1 MDLSLP
7 HETINISALLPKV
20 QAAIEGIDQNLAA
33 EYLMDAAIEFAKASH
48 VMRKT
53 LCIDVIPC
61 VTSYSLDMDP
71 YRKFEVRKVVHDL
84 GTCQSNNDMS
94 GKIYVE
100 GNTLYLEEE
109 PQQQHA
115 GSTVTIEFIVTPK
128 RSSDVIPMDLY
139 EDWEPAII
147 NMALS
152 NLYLMSGTTW
162 GNKGLSDRTRQLYSE
177 YVSRAKFINTTKHKP
192 VSLRL
197 GPKRRP
203 R

>member
-7 HETINISALLPKV
+7 HETISISALLPKV

-33 EYLMDAAIEFAKASH
+33 EYLMDAAIEFAKDSH

-53 LCIDVIPC
+53 ICIDVIPC
-61 VTSYSLDMDP
+61 VTSYSLNAEP
-71 YRKFEVRKVVHDL
+71 YRIFQILKVKHDQDDCL
-84 GTCQSNNDMS
+84 SNVDMS
-94 GKIYVE
+94 SHVYVE

-109 PQQQHA
+109 PKEQQA
-115 GSTVTIEFIVTPK
+115 GSKILVEVIVTPK
-128 RSSDVIPMDLY
+128 RGGDIIPQDVY

-162 GNKGLSDRTRQLYSE
+162 GNKGLSDRTRQLYQE
-177 YVSRAKFINTTKHKP
+177 FIKRARFVNTTRHKP

-197 GPKRRP
+197 QPKWRAR
-203 R
+203 